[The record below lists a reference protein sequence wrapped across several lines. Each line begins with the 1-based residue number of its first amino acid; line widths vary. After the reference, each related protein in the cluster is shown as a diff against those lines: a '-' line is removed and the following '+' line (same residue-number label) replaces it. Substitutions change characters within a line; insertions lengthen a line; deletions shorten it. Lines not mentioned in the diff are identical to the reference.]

1 MAMSSKIKLLNM
13 NDFRILQH
21 INKKKNQST
30 LDIFKALQIPETTL
44 YREIQKL
51 KDLKLISLTPGKVRR
66 LVPHY
71 KIDIFL
77 KKV

>member
-1 MAMSSKIKLLNM
+1 M
-13 NDFRILQH
+13 NDLRILQQ
-21 INKKKNQST
+21 INKKKNQNT
-30 LDIFKALQIPETTL
+30 YDILKALGIPQTTL

-51 KDLKLISLTPGKVRR
+51 KKLELISITSEKGGH